1 MIVEYQ
7 GKRPVVG
14 KNTFLAPN
22 STVIGDCRIG
32 EDCGIWFNAVIRA
45 DVSSVDIGKNTNIQD
60 GCVIH
65 CDHGYPVRI
74 GYGVTVGHNAI
85 LHGCTIGDS
94 CIIGMGSTILDGASI
109 GKNSIVGANSL
120 VTSGKSFPENSLI
133 MGSPARAVRTLS
145 EQETAS
151 IKQSAHGYVDLK
163 EAYK

>member
-1 MIVEYQ
+1 MIIEYQ
-7 GKRPVVG
+7 GKRPAIG

-22 STVIGDCRIG
+22 STVIGDCHIG

-45 DVSSVDIGKNTNIQD
+45 DVDSVAIGKNTNIQD

-74 GYGVTVGHNAI
+74 GDGVTVGHNAI

-133 MGSPARAVRTLS
+133 MGSPAKAVRTLS

-151 IKQSAHGYVDLK
+151 IRQSAGGYVALK

>member
-74 GYGVTVGHNAI
+74 GDGVTVGHNAI

-133 MGSPARAVRTLS
+133 MGSPARVVRTLS